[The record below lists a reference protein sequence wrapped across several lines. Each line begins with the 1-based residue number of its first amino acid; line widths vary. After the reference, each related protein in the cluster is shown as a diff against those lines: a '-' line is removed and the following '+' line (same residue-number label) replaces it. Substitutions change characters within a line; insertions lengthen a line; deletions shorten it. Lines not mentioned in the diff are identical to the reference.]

1 MALTEQ
7 QIEKF
12 RELCKTHFGDEVSR
26 GEAIEKGMQLVSL
39 MRLIY
44 RPMSEV
50 DLQRVLKRRKELGLD

>member
-1 MALTEQ
+1 MLTDLQ
-7 QIEKF
+7 VTKF
-12 RELCKTHFGDEVSR
+12 QELCKTHFGDEVSR